1 MPSEVPFVQT
11 PSFISG
17 GGTFSIFAEG
27 RTIWIAGQLKPK
39 ELATQRATFQVL
51 GEIEEGISALAC
63 GWDFILVLSQSG
75 KLYFGGH
82 NTPGFLLKDMPIT
95 KWLDGLAS
103 VTNVPPIQH
112 IAAGLCHAV
121 VISDAGNVGVWG
133 DVRFGQGGI
142 SPCLLSDEKGRS
154 GRTDQIQWIRNEFF
168 DNDRIIDIQSGWS
181 HILALT
187 ESGKV
192 FSWGRNDFGQ
202 LGRQSPIGQMSNNG
216 RLGASWPV
224 SGLTFDATPR
234 PIPLPSKIVAISAG
248 SEHCLALD
256 SAGGVWAW
264 GWNEHGMCGTS
275 GNCSVALSDEEL
287 SEPLTPSHPGW
298 CIREPRPVQLVGKA
312 TCIAAGY
319 GHSMALTNTQPSQ

>member
-1 MPSEVPFVQT
+1 MFSWGSNSHGQLGIGSTIDKHMPSEVPFVQT

-17 GGTFSIFAEG
+17 GGTFSIFAEGTCDCLFVNHLG

-121 VISDAGNVGVWG
+121 VISGMFCPIPFNSIKDIGSILQWTGNQLR
-133 DVRFGQGGI
+133 DV
-142 SPCLLSDEKGRS
+142 D
-154 GRTDQIQWIRNEFF
+154 
-168 DNDRIIDIQSGWS
+168 
-181 HILALT
+181 LALGNQT
-187 ESGKV
+187 SERV
-192 FSWGRNDFGQ
+192 
-202 LGRQSPIGQMSNNG
+202 IG
-216 RLGASWPV
+216 
-224 SGLTFDATPR
+224 
-234 PIPLPSKIVAISAG
+234 
-248 SEHCLALD
+248 C
-256 SAGGVWAW
+256 
-264 GWNEHGMCGTS
+264 
-275 GNCSVALSDEEL
+275 
-287 SEPLTPSHPGW
+287 
-298 CIREPRPVQLVGKA
+298 
-312 TCIAAGY
+312 AAGACHAIVWTGKRLSLVY
-319 GHSMALTNTQPSQ
+319 VC

>member
-1 MPSEVPFVQT
+1 MFSWGSNSHGQLGIGSTIDKHMPSEVPFVQT

-121 VISDAGNVGVWG
+121 VISDIGSILQWTGNQLR
-133 DVRFGQGGI
+133 DV
-142 SPCLLSDEKGRS
+142 D
-154 GRTDQIQWIRNEFF
+154 
-168 DNDRIIDIQSGWS
+168 
-181 HILALT
+181 LALGNQT
-187 ESGKV
+187 SERV
-192 FSWGRNDFGQ
+192 
-202 LGRQSPIGQMSNNG
+202 IG
-216 RLGASWPV
+216 
-224 SGLTFDATPR
+224 
-234 PIPLPSKIVAISAG
+234 
-248 SEHCLALD
+248 C
-256 SAGGVWAW
+256 
-264 GWNEHGMCGTS
+264 
-275 GNCSVALSDEEL
+275 
-287 SEPLTPSHPGW
+287 
-298 CIREPRPVQLVGKA
+298 
-312 TCIAAGY
+312 AAGACHAIVWTGKRLSLVY
-319 GHSMALTNTQPSQ
+319 VC